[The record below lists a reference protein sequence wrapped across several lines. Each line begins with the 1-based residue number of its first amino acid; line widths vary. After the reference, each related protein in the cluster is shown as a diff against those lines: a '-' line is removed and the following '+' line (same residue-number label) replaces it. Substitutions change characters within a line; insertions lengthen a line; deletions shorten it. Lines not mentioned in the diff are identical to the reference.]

1 MKTYRAVFWLNSV
14 SFLLVLALIVYA
26 KFFGSSVSE
35 LFLQPPFSPYIDVAF
50 LTHTFQILCAVP
62 PVVCAFTF
70 ALLSRV
76 QPRRSENIFILY
88 SALLTGGFLFNEI
101 YRLHV
106 ILGIAGVPK
115 LTTISVYA
123 IILLG
128 YGLTFKRRIQSTP
141 YLILVV
147 GLGLLAFGILIDS
160 LHLNAGAVSSF
171 LEGFPKLFSEINIVL
186 YFWYVCYREIMRSL
200 RSISLSPDVS
210 LRG

>member
-1 MKTYRAVFWLNSV
+1 MPSYLMKTYRAVFWLNSI

-70 ALLSRV
+70 ALLRKIK
-76 QPRRSENIFILY
+76 PRRSENLFILY

-106 ILGIAGVPK
+106 ILGMAGFPK
-115 LTTISVYA
+115 LATISVYA

-128 YGLTFKRRIQSTP
+128 YGLAFKRRIQATP
-141 YLILVV
+141 YLILLL

-160 LHLNAGAVSSF
+160 LHLNSGALSSL

-186 YFWYVCYREIMRSL
+186 YFWYVCYGEIMRSL
-200 RSISLSPDVS
+200 NSS
-210 LRG
+210 LRS